1 MVGEV
6 GKAAGGLV
14 DALKTQPLVLALVV
28 MNFALIGFVY
38 YQNASFTSQ
47 RQENVRLFLDVQK
60 EVQKLLSQCIVP
72 PPPEQQRRS
81 ELFLKKVEPV
91 PFLKPGAIELKKKE

>member
-6 GKAAGGLV
+6 GKAAGGIV

-60 EVQKLLSQCIVP
+60 EVQKLLSQCIIP
-72 PPPEQQRRS
+72 PPTEPLRRS
-81 ELFLKKVEPV
+81 ELFLKPTEPI
-91 PFLKPGAIELKKKE
+91 PYLRKK